1 MMELHEKFLEK
12 FLDKFLCNSWM
23 IFLEIYYE
31 KLVRKFLLNYCRKK
45 TTEKF
50 QNGILN
56 KVGKEN
62 VREILDKILKWFL
75 RKCISV
81 ISGDLSEG
89 NSVWISAS
97 IPVGIPAGISAR
109 NHAWIIRR
117 TFKKF
122 LEESLKIFWR

>member
-62 VREILDKILKWFL
+62 VREILDKILK
-75 RKCISV
+75 
-81 ISGDLSEG
+81 
-89 NSVWISAS
+89 
-97 IPVGIPAGISAR
+97 
-109 NHAWIIRR
+109 
-117 TFKKF
+117 
-122 LEESLKIFWR
+122 